1 MTEGTENTAASAPVH
16 AFVHT
21 PGPWVRCE
29 WAATTAN
36 PGVSSSVCVEIDGVS
51 MDICRF
57 DLFPEAGEE
66 HEGNARLIEAV
77 PEMFAALRHLI
88 AASAGVRCE
97 SETDAAMLRE
107 AMRPAMDVLEKLSV
121 V

>member
-1 MTEGTENTAASAPVH
+1 MSEPTSEPRLDVI
-16 AFVHT
+16 VHT

-57 DLFPEAGEE
+57 DLFPESEE
-66 HEGNARLIEAV
+66 HEGNARLIEAA
-77 PEMFAALRHLI
+77 PDLLAALRHLV

-97 SETDAAMLRE
+97 TETDAEMLRE
-107 AMRPAMDVLEKLSV
+107 AMRPAMDVLGKLSV